1 MRFLV
6 RVSVWALLMLAG
18 PLSAQDLAP
27 DVRQQIEQL
36 GSKAMSEALKVIQDR
51 GAIYPFGML
60 MDKEQEVRL
69 VGYSG
74 NDNAKPP
81 AEEYVGALVQQVR
94 DTTAVMLSVE
104 VAAVLRMHSI
114 RNEDGKSVPGVWML
128 IDHRHGT
135 PLIIFQPLIP
145 GDKPNH
151 YSLGPQ
157 LFEASSQPLFNH

>member
-6 RVSVWALLMLAG
+6 RLSAMAVLLFSGA
-18 PLSAQDLAP
+18 LSAQEMAP

-36 GSKAMSEALKVIQDR
+36 GSKAMSEALQVIQDR

-60 MDKEQEVRL
+60 MDKAQEVRL

-74 NDNAKPP
+74 KDNSKPP
-81 AEEYVGALVQQVR
+81 ADEYVGALVQQVR
-94 DTTAVMLSVE
+94 DTTAVMFSVE
-104 VAAVLRMHSI
+104 VAAVLKMHSI
-114 RNEDGKSVPGVWML
+114 KNEDGEVVPGVWML

-151 YSLGPQ
+151 YALGPQ
-157 LFEASSQPLFNH
+157 LFEASAQSLFNH